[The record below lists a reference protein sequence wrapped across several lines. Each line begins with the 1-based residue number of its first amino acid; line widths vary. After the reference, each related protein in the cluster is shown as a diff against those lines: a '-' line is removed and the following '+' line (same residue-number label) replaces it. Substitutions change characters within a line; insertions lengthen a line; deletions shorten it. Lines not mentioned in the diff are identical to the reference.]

1 MKRTAII
8 VKKDLAIG
16 EVANVSAIL
25 LGQVAMTCPDHF
37 AVDELHDQNGF
48 RHATPRYSIVV
59 LKAKGSGQLM
69 NAAVASKKDHPS
81 LFVCGF
87 SAIGQNLNNAF
98 SEYAERIGAART
110 EDCGLVG
117 IAIAGED
124 EAVRQSS
131 KKFSLL

>member
-16 EVANVSAIL
+16 EIANVSAIL
-25 LGQVAMTCPDHF
+25 MGEVAKTCPDHF
-37 AVDELHDQNGF
+37 AVDELHDQDGL
-48 RHATPRYSIVV
+48 RHATPRFSIVV

-69 NAAVASKKDHPS
+69 NAAVAARKNYPD
-81 LFVCGF
+81 LLVCGF
-87 SAIGQNLNNAF
+87 SAIGQELNNAF
-98 SEYAERIGAART
+98 SEYAERIGATRT

-124 EAVRQSS
+124 EAVRLAS
-131 KKFSLL
+131 KKFSIQ